1 MPSIKRELFVLT
13 QMVSRL
19 PKFHYGWWVVF
30 AGTLTIVA
38 VLGLGRFSLGMLLPS
53 MGSDL
58 GFGYSRMGFI
68 GTGNFLGYLL
78 GVILSSRFVKRF
90 DYRTVISGGIF
101 LVGFSMIVVG
111 RAYGFWHVLIAFFFT
126 GIGSGLANVPVMGL
140 VSQWFG
146 ASLRGRAAG
155 LMVSGIG
162 LGIMITGLLIPS
174 INNWAGQGQG
184 WRINWM
190 ILGSLVL
197 AIAVI
202 CSIIIRN
209 RPAELGLQLVEKA
222 RKNGGGKQ
230 SKLLGN
236 TPFMTGKRTLFH
248 LGGIYFCFGFSVVIY
263 VTFVVTSLINE
274 YGFSEAIA
282 GRFWVW
288 FGFLGMFAGPVFGSL
303 SDLVG
308 RSRTLALVYSLQG
321 VSLLFLASNP
331 FNGSI
336 YFSIALFALCA
347 WSVPSIMAAAIGDY
361 LGPLKAAAGF
371 ATLTLFFSVGQI
383 SGPALA
389 GVMAES
395 SGRFSNA
402 YLLAGLLMAVGAVSS
417 LFLPKVKS

>member
-1 MPSIKRELFVLT
+1 M
-13 QMVSRL
+13 QMAFPL
-19 PKFHYGWWVVF
+19 PKLHYGWYVVL

-58 GFGYSRMGFI
+58 GLGYSRMGFI

-78 GVILSSRFVKRF
+78 GVLLSGRFVRRF
-90 DYRTVISGGIF
+90 DYRSVINGGIF

-111 RAYGFWHVLIAFFFT
+111 RANGFWLVLIAFFFT

-162 LGIMITGLLIPS
+162 LGIMVTGLLIPS

-184 WRINWM
+184 WRTNWM
-190 ILGSLVL
+190 ILGALVL
-197 AIAVI
+197 VIAVI
-202 CSIIIRN
+202 CSFIIRN
-209 RPAELGLQLVEKA
+209 RPTELGLQLVEKA
-222 RKNGGGKQ
+222 GKNREGKQ
-230 SKLLGN
+230 SNLPGD
-236 TPFMTGKRTLFH
+236 TPFITGKRTLFH

-263 VTFVVTSLINE
+263 VTFVITSLINE
-274 YGFSEAIA
+274 YGFSEAVA
-282 GRFWVW
+282 GKFWVW
-288 FGFLGMFAGPVFGSL
+288 FGFLGIFAGPIFGSL
-303 SDLVG
+303 SDHNG
-308 RSRTLALVYSLQG
+308 RPWTLALVYSLQAI
-321 VSLLFLASNP
+321 SLLLLALNP
-331 FNGSI
+331 FSGSI

-395 SGRFSNA
+395 SGSFSNA
-402 YLLAGLLMAVGAVSS
+402 YLLAGLLMAIGAVSS
-417 LFLPKVKS
+417 LFLPRVKS